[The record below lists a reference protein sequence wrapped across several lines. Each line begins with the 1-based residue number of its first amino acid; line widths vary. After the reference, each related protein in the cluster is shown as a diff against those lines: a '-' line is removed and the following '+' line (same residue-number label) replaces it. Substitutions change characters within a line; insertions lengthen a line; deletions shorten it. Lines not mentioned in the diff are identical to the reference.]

1 MANILKKIIVLLS
14 SGVFLI
20 TLMLLIV
27 ILNISYFFTT
37 DNITNGV
44 LKMDIAKT
52 LDEVENANID
62 SSEVTE
68 ILDNAYIVAEYYG
81 VSSDV
86 IDEMVNDDAV
96 KEFFGVMAGNVT
108 DYVVNGTDS
117 KALTSEDFNK
127 ILDDNIDR
135 WVDKSGVEVTD
146 SQKEE
151 FLETV
156 KSQSG
161 QIIDSLP
168 TASAIADKL
177 ELSNLD
183 EIRIIFDNQT
193 KIVLGVLLLISLA
206 LIIILKRKNFRF
218 IAYIGYAAL
227 VSGIMT
233 IGIGLISNDLITM
246 VLMRSDVFLDV
257 SMFGDMLSKQFLI
270 TGTVLI
276 IIALISYIIHLLI
289 KKKTH

>member
-108 DYVVNGTDS
+108 DYIVNGTDS

-127 ILDDNIDR
+127 ILDNNIDR
-135 WVDKSGVEVTD
+135 WIKKSGVKVTD
-146 SQKEE
+146 SQKED
-151 FLETV
+151 FLKTV

-183 EIRIIFDNQT
+183 EIRVIFNEQT
-193 KIVLGVLLLISLA
+193 KIVLSVLLLISLA
-206 LIIILKRKNFRF
+206 LIIILKRKDFRF
-218 IAYIGYAAL
+218 IVYIGYAAL

-257 SMFGDMLSKQFLI
+257 STFGNMLSKQFLI
-270 TGTVLI
+270 TGAVLI
-276 IIALISYIIHLLI
+276 GIALVSYIVHLLI
-289 KKKTH
+289 KKKTR

>member
-86 IDEMVNDDAV
+86 IDEMVNDETV
-96 KEFFGVMAGNVT
+96 KEFFGAMAGNVT
-108 DYVVNGTDS
+108 DYIVNGEDG
-117 KALTSEDFNK
+117 KALTSDDFND
-127 ILDDNIDR
+127 ILDNNIDR
-135 WVDKSGVEVTD
+135 WIDKSGVEVTE
-146 SQKEE
+146 SQKED
-151 FLETV
+151 FLKTV

-177 ELSNLD
+177 ELQNLN
-183 EIRIIFDNQT
+183 EVRVIFDNQT
-193 KIVLGVLLLISLA
+193 KIILGVLLLISLA
-206 LIIILKRKNFRF
+206 LIVVLKRQNGRF
-218 IAYIGYAAL
+218 IVYIGYTAL

-257 SMFGDMLSKQFLI
+257 STLGDMLSKQFLI
-270 TGTVLI
+270 TGAVLI
-276 IIALISYIIHLLI
+276 VIALISYIIHLFV
-289 KKKTH
+289 KRKAH